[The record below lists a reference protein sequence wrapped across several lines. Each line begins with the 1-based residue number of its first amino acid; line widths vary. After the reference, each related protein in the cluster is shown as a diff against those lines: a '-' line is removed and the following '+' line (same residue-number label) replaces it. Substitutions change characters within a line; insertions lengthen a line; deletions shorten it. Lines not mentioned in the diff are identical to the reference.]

1 MAYTIFLHLGMWWFL
16 AGDAIALQCVATAT
30 ASLPPSAV
38 QNSEGRGGTLPWQ
51 QGDSEYIEQI
61 LVYLLYDSD

>member
-1 MAYTIFLHLGMWWFL
+1 MWWFL
-16 AGDAIALQCVATAT
+16 AGDAVALQCAATATTAAT

-38 QNSEGRGGTLPWQ
+38 QNSEGRGVTLPWQ